1 VVPLTRGQNSSRKR
15 EVSRIEN
22 IMEYQNRIKEHLEHP
37 KELSD
42 DEIRLAAAEIFG
54 DLTECFAVVGYS
66 KGSGRKFALKFVENQ
81 LCDDALEPL
90 SETIIHWLNLNRCL
104 QPKDADENK

>member
-1 VVPLTRGQNSSRKR
+1 
-15 EVSRIEN
+15 
-22 IMEYQNRIKEHLEHP
+22 MEYQNRIKEHLEHS

-42 DEIRLAAAEIFG
+42 DEIRSAAAEIFG

-81 LCDDALEPL
+81 LSDDALEPL
-90 SETIIHWLNLNRCL
+90 EETIVQWYHLNQALRR
-104 QPKDADENK
+104 ESESGS